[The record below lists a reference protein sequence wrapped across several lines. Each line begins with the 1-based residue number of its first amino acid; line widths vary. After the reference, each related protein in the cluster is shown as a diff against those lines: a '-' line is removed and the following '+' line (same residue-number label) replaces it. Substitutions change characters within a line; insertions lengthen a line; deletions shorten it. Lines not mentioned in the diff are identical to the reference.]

1 MKIYLVILKY
11 LIQKTLTSQKK
22 KNTNSSKDLV
32 INNIIDILVGSLK
45 TRIGPEPDEE
55 QRKLFYNI
63 INFFVQANM
72 PIDTILTWG
81 PKKFFNGK
89 EEDHIDLS
97 EALSFQ
103 TLMLLNNRIRSVYTP
118 GLQIYLFIEDFEGK
132 FIEGDYLEN
141 IFDSYIGE
149 LEKLVKILRMSKIIR
164 IIRTQDLI
172 LINYNFEELTA
183 QLKKNY
189 DCLSKYWL
197 ESEKLGIDN
206 SEKLESY
213 KKIEKLGWF
222 EKIGHDTRD
231 YYIGRLN
238 KMLGNTKTY
247 LQKVDMTVRLLA
259 CVLVH
264 RQYDLFKINN
274 KSEPLKLSF
283 LKIS

>member
-1 MKIYLVILKY
+1 
-11 LIQKTLTSQKK
+11 
-22 KNTNSSKDLV
+22 
-32 INNIIDILVGSLK
+32 
-45 TRIGPEPDEE
+45 
-55 QRKLFYNI
+55 
-63 INFFVQANM
+63 
-72 PIDTILTWG
+72 
-81 PKKFFNGK
+81 
-89 EEDHIDLS
+89 
-97 EALSFQ
+97 
-103 TLMLLNNRIRSVYTP
+103 MLLNSRISSVYTP
-118 GLQIYLFIEDFEGK
+118 GLQIHLFIENFEGK

-141 IFDSYIGE
+141 IFDSYISE

-172 LINYNFEELTA
+172 LVNYNFEELTA

-189 DCLSKYWL
+189 DCLSEYWL
-197 ESEKLGIDN
+197 ESEKLGIDS

-238 KMLGNTKTY
+238 KILGDTKTH

-264 RQYDLFKINN
+264 RQYGLFKINN
-274 KSEPLKLSF
+274 KSEPVKLSF
-283 LKIS
+283 LKISGGPKKLMNCRIDVRTIPTNISKGHISPWSAKGCLRMKNNKILPVLRRYNEVMKNQKNLNDGEITIESSSLKISLKTNFLVE